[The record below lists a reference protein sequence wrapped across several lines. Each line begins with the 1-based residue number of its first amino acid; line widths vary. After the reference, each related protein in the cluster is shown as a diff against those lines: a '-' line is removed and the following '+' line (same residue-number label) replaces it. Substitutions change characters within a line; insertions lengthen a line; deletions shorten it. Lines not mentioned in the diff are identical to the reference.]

1 MKPNFRDKKL
11 FFVFFCCFFFCKQGQ
26 WSQKSVLLQQI
37 QFIRKADQVL
47 LAERPLESLYLKGI
61 LLLTKKKKTH
71 IAIRI
76 PWTLYT
82 HHLVSGSIPGQGIK
96 IPQAMWYDQKKKR

>member
-1 MKPNFRDKKL
+1 MAARTCSFLVGKN
-11 FFVFFCCFFFCKQGQ
+11 
-26 WSQKSVLLQQI
+26 QI
-37 QFIRKADQVL
+37 
-47 LAERPLESLYLKGI
+47 LARSLESLYLKGI